1 MPPNAE
7 GTCAE
12 LQVRQSTVRRSVS
25 SCRVENGP
33 AAKRIRRF
41 TQALVYV
48 VLAGFVLF
56 LGYTQVYANVRA
68 FGWIGFAAL
77 LIIAPLVSW
86 ACAWFTCKN
95 GVCE

>member
-1 MPPNAE
+1 MRPNAE
-7 GTCAE
+7 GTCTE
-12 LQVRQSTVRRSVS
+12 LQVRQSTVRRGIS

-48 VLAGFVLF
+48 VMAGLVVF
-56 LGYTQVYANVRA
+56 LGFTQVYANVRA

-77 LIIAPLVSW
+77 LIIAPLASW
-86 ACAWFTCKN
+86 AGAWFTCKN
-95 GVCE
+95 GTCG